1 MALETKIKE
10 DSSADAPDPGPLSP
24 LRLTPR
30 QSAFQLLPNPPVE
43 GAAGYPQLR
52 HWAAKERGRAQGAPQ
67 VVPPSQLSALACWLL
82 SKEQY

>member
-24 LRLTPR
+24 LRLTPQ

-52 HWAAKERGRAQGAPQ
+52 HWAAKERGRAQGAP
-67 VVPPSQLSALACWLL
+67 PGGPAKPALGPRLL
-82 SKEQY
+82 APF